1 MNSFFMTLVVGISL
15 SMDAFSLAIIYGMQG
30 INRKNEI
37 ILSMIVGIF
46 HFFMPLIGL
55 AFGNLIY
62 NYFIFNFNI
71 VVAVIFGIIG
81 ISMMLSIKDDNVV
94 DVSLGIVGIF
104 LFGLSVSIDSLITGI
119 GFRGINNN
127 YISVSSVFM
136 LCSGL
141 FTFIGLRF
149 GNKLS
154 QRFGKLSTFCGGVM
168 LLILAVYYVFK

>member
-1 MNSFFMTLVVGISL
+1 MNSFFMTLAVGISL
-15 SMDAFSLAIIYGMQG
+15 SMDAFSLSIIYGMQG
-30 INRKNEI
+30 ISKKNEI
-37 ILSMIVGIF
+37 ILSIVVGMF

-55 AFGNLIY
+55 LFGNLIY

-71 VVAVIFGIIG
+71 VIAVIFGIIG
-81 ISMMLSIKDDNVV
+81 LSMLLSIKEDKIV

-127 YISVSSVFM
+127 YISVSSIFM
-136 LCSGL
+136 ICSGL

-149 GNKLS
+149 GNKFS

-168 LLILAVYYVFK
+168 LVVLAVYYLIK